1 MATHSSVLAWRIPGM
16 GEPGGLPAMGLHRV
30 GHDWS
35 DLAAAY
41 KWKNNKVLLYSI
53 GIYNQYHVINHN
65 GTEYKKACIYMYNW
79 GTLLYSRN
87 KYDIVNRLYFNLKI
101 LKWQKKE
108 SHVTSRQC
116 CSSERIGEQ
125 RWSGF
130 LKLLQN
136 FKRMLPVIRM
146 EEETGSWAG
155 TEGKKNRV
163 GG

>member
-1 MATHSSVLAWRIPGM
+1 MATHLSVLAWRIPGI
-16 GEPGGLPAMGLHRV
+16 GEPGGLPSMGLHRV
-30 GHDWS
+30 RHDWS

-79 GTLLYSRN
+79 GTLLYNRN
-87 KYDIVNRLYFNLKI
+87 KWHCKSTILQFKDIKTA
-101 LKWQKKE
+101 KKE

-130 LKLLQN
+130 QKLLQN